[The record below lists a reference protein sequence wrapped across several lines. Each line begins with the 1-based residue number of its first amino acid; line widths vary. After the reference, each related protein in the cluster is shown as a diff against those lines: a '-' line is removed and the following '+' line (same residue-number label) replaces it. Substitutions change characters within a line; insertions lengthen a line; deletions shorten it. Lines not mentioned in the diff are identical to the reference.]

1 MINGY
6 KKMLIGFIF
15 VTLNVNIGSVSIL
28 PDFVGYILILSGIN
42 IELERRAN
50 NELELASKFCKILI
64 LMSTISFG
72 LDIVYFNQGY
82 KMPLYMIW
90 ICILMIMEIIMVYN
104 LLYGSKD
111 LLENMNYDCLKLAN
125 MYVIISAVNLVLIN
139 INLVFMA
146 SIIRII
152 TAIIAILLKLK
163 IISLCNK
170 LQNESL

>member
-1 MINGY
+1 
-6 KKMLIGFIF
+6 
-15 VTLNVNIGSVSIL
+15 
-28 PDFVGYILILSGIN
+28 
-42 IELERRAN
+42 
-50 NELELASKFCKILI
+50 
-64 LMSTISFG
+64 
-72 LDIVYFNQGY
+72 
-82 KMPLYMIW
+82 
-90 ICILMIMEIIMVYN
+90 MVYN

-146 SIIRII
+146 SIIRLI

-163 IISLCNK
+163 IISFCNK